1 MAGDKNSILSPY
13 LWVYICY
20 TVFLLSFSW
29 IKRHLLTF
37 YLLKVLFLL
46 SSGINYLR
54 TAVIYVKLSPM
65 FMQASDD
72 ILYRGWY

>member
-1 MAGDKNSILSPY
+1 MSLY
-13 LWVYICY
+13 LIY
-20 TVFLLSFSW
+20 VFFYYHFLGL
-29 IKRHLLTF
+29 RCLHLLTF

>member
-1 MAGDKNSILSPY
+1 MSLDLIYN
-13 LWVYICY
+13 
-20 TVFLLSFSW
+20 FLYYHFLGS
-29 IKRHLLTF
+29 RCVHLLTF
-37 YLLKVLFLL
+37 YLLRVLFLL